1 MVITKC
7 EFTYIQLANVS
18 IHSSPSAQACRP
30 GSKNSPSARSASTR
44 LRAFS
49 NARPACPSTMPRTMR
64 YR

>member
-1 MVITKC
+1 VITKW
-7 EFTYIQLANVS
+7 EFTYIQLEAVTIQS
-18 IHSSPSAQACRP
+18 VPSAHAWRP

-49 NARPACPSTMPRTMR
+49 NASPAWPSTMPRTIR